1 MNPCIGKVWL
11 AWPQSTDLGWA
22 CQEEEIAGCWL
33 AGPAGGEGP
42 KGIGWKALSLI
53 GIGSQLGMGS
63 AERMDCGNWASQ
75 PHP

>member
-1 MNPCIGKVWL
+1 MLVG
-11 AWPQSTDLGWA
+11 WPSR
-22 CQEEEIAGCWL
+22 
-33 AGPAGGEGP
+33 GEGP